1 MRQIRWLSL
10 ALFVLLFPGGL
21 AAEDRS
27 LHLAVGDPARRDRE
41 APLVLDAVTDTRTG
55 DLLTPAELA
64 ARLADARLVLV
75 GESHTDMDFHRAQ
88 LRLIQELHR
97 AGRHV
102 LLGLEMYPYTEQVSL
117 DQWRDGLL
125 TEEGFVRL
133 SHWYRNWGYN
143 WGYYR
148 DIFLFAREAG
158 LPMFAVNAPREVV
171 SAVRKK
177 GFQNLTDEEAAH
189 IPRRVD
195 TASEDHRTLFRS
207 FFADG
212 DPLHSGMT
220 PEQWEG
226 MFAAQATW
234 DATMA
239 HNALRAL
246 REHGGPKSVM
256 VVLVGTGHVAYGLG
270 IQRQAVAQG
279 FEGRFA
285 TVVPVPVRGEDGD
298 PVESVRASYA
308 DFLWGLPPASEPLY
322 PGLGLS
328 TATGEG
334 DAGRKVILVSEDTP
348 AARAGFQA
356 GDVLLTMDGAPLADR
371 ESMNRALAAKRW
383 GDVAAFTVRRGQ
395 ETVELKV
402 VFRRQLEDLEERR

>member
-1 MRQIRWLSL
+1 MRRVSL

-41 APLVLDAVTDTRTG
+41 APLVLDAVTDTRSG
-55 DLLTPAELA
+55 DLLPPAELA

-88 LRLIQELHR
+88 LRVIQELHR
-97 AGRHV
+97 AGRQV
-102 LLGLEMYPYTEQVSL
+102 LLGLEMYPSTEQVSL
-117 DQWRDGLL
+117 DQWLDGLL

-133 SHWYRNWGYN
+133 SRWYRNWGYN
-143 WGYYR
+143 WAYYR

-177 GFQNLTDEEAAH
+177 GFQNITEEEAAH
-189 IPRRVD
+189 LPRRVD
-195 TASEDHRTLFRS
+195 TASEDHRALFRA

-220 PEQWEG
+220 PEQWDS

-246 REHGGPKSVM
+246 REHGGPKAVM

-270 IQRQAVAQG
+270 IQRQAVVQG
-279 FEGRFA
+279 FEGRIA
-285 TVVPVPVRGEDGD
+285 TVVPVPVRDEDGA
-298 PVESVRASYA
+298 PVASVRASYA
-308 DFLWGLPPASEPLY
+308 DFLWGLPPASGPLY
-322 PGLGLS
+322 PSLGLS
-328 TATGEG
+328 TASGEG
-334 DAGRKVILVSEDTP
+334 EAGRQVILVSEDTP
-348 AARAGFQA
+348 AARAGFKA

-371 ESMNRALAAKRW
+371 ETMNRALADKRW
-383 GDVAAFTVRRGQ
+383 GDVATFTVRRGE
-395 ETVELKV
+395 ETIELKV
-402 VFRRQLEDLEERR
+402 VFRRQLAGLEERR